1 MQDQKGKKGVASKNL
16 LSGLGK
22 FRKGE
27 IVTPS
32 DTTYIRDSEK
42 ITVEIREIVR
52 IKPQDFSALKAS
64 FEDWAKTWD

>member
-1 MQDQKGKKGVASKNL
+1 MAGKNL
-16 LSGLGK
+16 LKGLGK
-22 FRKGE
+22 LRAGKV
-27 IVTPS
+27 VTPS
-32 DTTYIRDSEK
+32 DTIYVRDSEK